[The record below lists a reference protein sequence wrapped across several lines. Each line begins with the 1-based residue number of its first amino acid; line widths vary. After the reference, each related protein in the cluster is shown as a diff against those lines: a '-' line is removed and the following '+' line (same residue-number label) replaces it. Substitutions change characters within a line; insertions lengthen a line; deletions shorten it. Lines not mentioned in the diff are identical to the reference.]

1 MKLADDMAEAAD
13 LARRDK
19 VNEVWSAA
27 SARDAQVL
35 GQYWL
40 AHPVVRDRVNRLAS
54 GRTDQDAYG
63 HFMELL
69 AARGWR
75 LPINYALSL
84 GCGFGGLERDL
95 VGRGLVTRMDALDLA
110 EGAIVEACRLAA
122 EAGLGDRIRYRV
134 ADLEAADFA
143 PGSADIIF
151 AHSSVHHVER
161 LEELFAAVK
170 QALRPGGVFHL
181 YEFVGA
187 TRFQWTDAQLRLGN
201 ALLDSLPERLRRLP
215 SGKPKDR
222 LTRPTIE
229 QMVAADPTEAIR
241 SAEILSLMREHFTIL
256 EERPLGGAL
265 LHNVLGDIAQNF
277 RPDDPEDCAVLERFF
292 AAEDAA
298 MADGAIGTDF
308 ATITAMV
315 PETPNGPRSRLT
327 SLLLLAPPVR
337 RLYIALQQVQAEVV
351 RLRAEQAHLSFELAR
366 LSQAVGNLKGSST
379 KPE

>member
-1 MKLADDMAEAAD
+1 MTPADDMFDAAD
-13 LARRDK
+13 LARRNK
-19 VNEVWSAA
+19 VNEVWSRD
-27 SARDAQVL
+27 SVRDAQVL

-40 AHPVVRDRVNRLAS
+40 AHPMVRDRVNRLAS
-54 GRTDQDAYG
+54 GRPDQDVYG
-63 HFMELL
+63 HLMALL
-69 AARGWR
+69 ATRGWR

-110 EGAIVEACRLAA
+110 EGAIMEARRLAA
-122 EAGLGDRIRYRV
+122 EAGLGSCIQYQV

-143 PGSADIIF
+143 LGSADIVF

-170 QALRPGGVFHL
+170 RALRRGGIFHL

-215 SGKPKDR
+215 NGEPKGR

-229 QMVAADPTEAIR
+229 QMMAADPTEAIR
-241 SAEILSLMREHFTIL
+241 SAEILPLMREHFTVI
-256 EERPLGGAL
+256 EERSLGGAL

-277 RPDDPEDCAVLERFF
+277 RPEDPEDCAVLERFF
-292 AAEDAA
+292 AIEDAA
-298 MADGAIGTDF
+298 MADGTIGTDF
-308 ATITAMV
+308 ATITAIV
-315 PETPNGPRSRLT
+315 PETLSSPRSWLT
-327 SLLLLAPPVR
+327 NLLLLAPPVR
-337 RLYIALQQVQAEVV
+337 RLYAALRETQAEMI
-351 RLRAEQAHLSFELAR
+351 RLKAEQARLSSDLAR
-366 LSQAVGNLKGSST
+366 LSRAIDNLKALST
-379 KPE
+379 K

>member
-1 MKLADDMAEAAD
+1 MKLADDMSDAAD

-27 SARDAQVL
+27 SVRDAQVL

-40 AHPVVRDRVNRLAS
+40 AHPMVRDRVNRLAS
-54 GRTDQDAYG
+54 GRPDQDAYG
-63 HFMELL
+63 HLMELL

-75 LPINYALSL
+75 LPIGHALSL

-95 VGRGLVTRMDALDLA
+95 VGRGLVARMDALDLA
-110 EGAIVEACRLAA
+110 EGAIAEARRLAA
-122 EAGLGDRIRYRV
+122 DAGLGDRIQYQV
-134 ADLEAADFA
+134 ADLEAAYFA
-143 PGSADIIF
+143 PGSADIVF

-170 QALRPGGVFHL
+170 QTLRPGGVFHL

-215 SGKPKDR
+215 SGKPKGR

-229 QMVAADPTEAIR
+229 HMVGVDPTEAIR

-256 EERPLGGAL
+256 EERPLGGGL

-277 RPDDPEDCAVLERFF
+277 RPDDPEDRAVLERFF

-298 MADGAIGTDF
+298 MADGTIGTDF
-308 ATITAMV
+308 ATITATV
-315 PETPNGPRSRLT
+315 PETPNRPSSRLT
-327 SLLLLAPPVR
+327 SLLLLVPPVR
-337 RLYIALQQVQAEVV
+337 RLYIALRQTQAEVA
-351 RLRAEQAHLSFELAR
+351 RLKAGQAHLSSEVAR
-366 LSQAVGNLKGSST
+366 LSCIVDSLKASST
-379 KPE
+379 KSE